1 MDAVEL
7 EMIAA
12 LKEKPNRHLSFF
24 KGILPSLE
32 DFDELE
38 TLDFQ
43 MEVLKV
49 IKKVRER
56 KHPLPWRSKTPY
68 DSPSSTPSMPSPSS
82 TPSMP
87 SPSST
92 LSMPSPSSTPPLVRN
107 QYIQRQQNSQ
117 HNVLAYQ
124 NQIEPNMSTLQFYE
138 GGHNLGL
145 DYLHNASSNDSTD
158 CSFQNL

>member
-7 EMIAA
+7 EIIAA

-32 DFDELE
+32 DFDELDID

-49 IKKVRER
+49 IKKIRER
-56 KHPLPWRSKTPY
+56 KHPLRWRSKTPY
-68 DSPSSTPSMPSPSS
+68 DSPSSTPSMSSPSI

-92 LSMPSPSSTPPLVRN
+92 LPLVRT

-124 NQIEPNMSTLQFYE
+124 NQIESNMSTLQFYE

-145 DYLHNASSNDSTD
+145 DYLHYASSNDSTD